1 MAEGRQSDFLSTTNS
16 KNFSSMSINQADNSG
31 PDKKKLTNSYKI
43 NQGQI
48 IDYMVDYSDR
58 AQKSYDAAMRDTST
72 MAEGEDSDEERI
84 HSDQIGE
91 YKSEYIRV
99 KFDKTSAELPV
110 SRELYDENK
119 EIKQV
124 DLNEL
129 GYNVHILREGQYREK
144 IFYGSKIIDSKKVFT
159 VRSQYQLVNFTGF
172 DYLINFAFG
181 KKSRLLK
188 YLESGDSLP
197 LSRRFDDCTV
207 QIKMIDDDVLRD
219 LKAKKIP
226 KDEKTGHFQL
236 PEFQKI
242 KRGESPADFR
252 DSKLGFSN
260 WSALIPVRV
269 LKERLGMEESSY
281 LTNAKSKFTFIKKTR
296 SEIMSTER
304 AIDINLMPPVIIYNC
319 LPFKLTLKFI
329 DSSDLPQTITLEKE
343 EEKNLFCFSMA
354 KTISVDIE
362 VPDFMPVKD
371 YKLFNLEKFRLRESK
386 VWLEDRQGRIT
397 AIYSLVQKKS
407 AG

>member
-1 MAEGRQSDFLSTTNS
+1 
-16 KNFSSMSINQADNSG
+16 
-31 PDKKKLTNSYKI
+31 
-43 NQGQI
+43 
-48 IDYMVDYSDR
+48 MVDYSDR

-219 LKAKKIP
+219 LKAKKVP
-226 KDEKTGHFQL
+226 KDEKTGHF
-236 PEFQKI
+236 
-242 KRGESPADFR
+242 
-252 DSKLGFSN
+252 
-260 WSALIPVRV
+260 
-269 LKERLGMEESSY
+269 
-281 LTNAKSKFTFIKKTR
+281 
-296 SEIMSTER
+296 
-304 AIDINLMPPVIIYNC
+304 
-319 LPFKLTLKFI
+319 
-329 DSSDLPQTITLEKE
+329 
-343 EEKNLFCFSMA
+343 
-354 KTISVDIE
+354 
-362 VPDFMPVKD
+362 
-371 YKLFNLEKFRLRESK
+371 
-386 VWLEDRQGRIT
+386 
-397 AIYSLVQKKS
+397 
-407 AG
+407 